1 MTTARENS
9 IETPAGQNEEQPLI
23 QDYGVIADFRSA
35 ALISD
40 RGSIDWLCL
49 PRFDSAS
56 VFGALLDR
64 ERGGTFELAPT
75 GEAEAIR
82 SYADGSLA
90 LVTEWNDGGSR
101 ARVTDLLLT
110 GTDDEQGVENDR
122 RRLVRIVEG
131 IRGQIE
137 FRLRIAPRFDYGRLR
152 PWLRQEEGGN
162 WSMIAGDNGL
172 IVSSEVP
179 LEPSD
184 ERDCLVSQ
192 FTLSAGERLRT
203 LIEYRRPSE
212 IDRNPSVDDAP
223 ERIDHAVET
232 CLADWAEWNESITY
246 DGPDTEGVAHSARVL
261 KALTYRP
268 TGAMVAAVTTSLP
281 EALGEGR
288 NWDYRYSW
296 IRDSSFASRTLS
308 KVGAVAESDAFARFL
323 ERSAAGRAED
333 MQILYGIGGERRMV
347 ETEIDSLDGYR
358 GSSPVRIGNGAS
370 DQLQLDAAGELVNLS
385 WRRHLR
391 GGSPDDDHWRFL
403 LSLIEMAAERWNE
416 PDRGFWEWR
425 GEPEHFVHSK
435 VLCWS
440 ALDRGL
446 ALAEQCMRKA
456 PVSKWK
462 KARAEVREAIEDQG
476 IDQDRGCFRQSFEH
490 GGLDAALLLIPAVDF
505 IAWDD
510 PVMLATTE
518 AVEEDLCAPDGLIY
532 RYRRDDGLEGDEGT
546 FVACSFWL
554 AECLARQ
561 GQGTRAQ
568 VVFDRAMSTAN
579 DLGLFSEQ
587 FDPERQVMLGNFP
600 QGLSHLAHIAAC
612 IAMAEA
618 AST

>member
-1 MTTARENS
+1 M
-9 IETPAGQNEEQPLI
+9 I
-23 QDYGVIADFRSA
+23 QDYGLIADFRTA

-56 VFGALLDR
+56 IFGALLDPDD
-64 ERGGTFELAPT
+64 GGTFELGPT
-75 GEAEAIR
+75 GEADAVR

-90 LVTEWNDGGSR
+90 LVTEWSDGGSR
-101 ARVTDLLLT
+101 AKVTDLLLT
-110 GTDDEQGVENDR
+110 GTDDEQGVEIDR

-131 IRGQIE
+131 VRSEID

-152 PWLRQEEGGN
+152 PWLRKEDGGS
-162 WSMIAGDNGL
+162 WSMIAGDDGL
-172 IVSSEVP
+172 VVSSEVP
-179 LEPSD
+179 LEPSA
-184 ERDCLVSQ
+184 ERDCLISQ
-192 FTLSAGERLRT
+192 FTLSAGQRLHT
-203 LIEYRRPSE
+203 VIEYRRPSD
-212 IDRNPSVDDAP
+212 IDRDPSVDDQP
-223 ERIDHAVET
+223 DRIDAAVET
-232 CLADWAEWNESITY
+232 CLADWAEWNKSITY
-246 DGPDTEGVAHSARVL
+246 SGPDAEGVAHSARVL

-296 IRDSSFASRTLS
+296 IRDSSFASRTLA
-308 KVGAVAESDAFARFL
+308 KVGAEAESDAFVSFL

-333 MQILYGIGGERRMV
+333 LQILYGVGGERRVV
-347 ETEIDSLDGYR
+347 ETEISSLAGYL

-391 GGSPDDDHWRFL
+391 GESPDDDHWRFL
-403 LSLIEMAAERWNE
+403 LSLVELAAERWNE

-425 GEPEHFVHSK
+425 GEPENFVHSK
-435 VLCWS
+435 ILCWS

-456 PVSKWK
+456 PVSRWK
-462 KARAEVREAIEDQG
+462 KARDEVREAIEEHGVDHE
-476 IDQDRGCFRQSFEH
+476 RGCFKQSFEH
-490 GGLDAALLLIPAVDF
+490 AGLDASLLLIPAVDF
-505 IAWDD
+505 VEWDD
-510 PVMLATTE
+510 PVMVATTE
-518 AVEEDLCAPDGLIY
+518 AVQKDLCAQDGLIY
-532 RYRRDDGLEGDEGT
+532 RYRRDDGLDGDEGT

-561 GQGTRAQ
+561 GQSARAEQ
-568 VVFDRAMSTAN
+568 VFDHAMSTAN

-612 IAMAEA
+612 LGMAEA
-618 AST
+618 ARS